1 MKIDELKPSK
11 INRLLQE
18 TLWASLSRQSRQTL
32 GYYTKRRVPS
42 QSRLTIAFPVETLS
56 RAFPSLIPNEQR
68 ALLGLLSVQSS
79 DDKSLMS
86 VEIRNVHIPASSA
99 LLIPLSD
106 RRCCNILECPFYFS
120 EMSSSERPLV

>member
-56 RAFPSLIPNEQR
+56 RVFPSRIPNEHR
-68 ALLGLLSVQSS
+68 ALLALLSVQS
-79 DDKSLMS
+79 KSLMW
-86 VEIRNVHIPASSA
+86 VEIRYVHIPASST

-120 EMSSSERPLV
+120 EMSFSERPLV